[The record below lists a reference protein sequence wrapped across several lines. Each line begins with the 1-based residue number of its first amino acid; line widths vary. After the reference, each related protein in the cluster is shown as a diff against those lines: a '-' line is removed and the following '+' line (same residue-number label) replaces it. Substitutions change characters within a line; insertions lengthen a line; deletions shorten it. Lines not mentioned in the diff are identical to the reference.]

1 MLWFPHLWASQ
12 KALVVKNPPANAGN
26 VRDSGSIP
34 GSGRSPGGR
43 HGNPLQSAC
52 LENPHGQ
59 RSLPATVHGVTKSW
73 TRLKQ
78 LSIFIALPQLQN
90 RMVIVSAPQRF
101 FGDLMTQSQRRAEHS
116 APQRRTSPPL
126 LRKQTRKQRVLR
138 RGEQLVSGPTVRE
151 SRIHTVFSTG
161 GLGEQGVR
169 ERVPAGTE

>member
-1 MLWFPHLWASQ
+1 MLWFPRLWASQ
-12 KALVVKNPPANAGN
+12 EALLVKNLPASAGN

-43 HGNPLQSAC
+43 RGHPLQSAC

-59 RSLPATVHGVTKSW
+59 RSLAATVHGVAKSW

-90 RMVIVSAPQRF
+90 RMVMVSAPWRF
-101 FGDLMTQSQRRAEHS
+101 FTEPVKSRAQCS
-116 APQRRTSPPL
+116 TKVDILSPL
-126 LRKQTRKQRVLR
+126 QETDKKAEGLEERLATF
-138 RGEQLVSGPTVRE
+138 GGPTVRE

-161 GLGEQGVR
+161 GLGEQDVR
-169 ERVPAGTE
+169 EGVPAGTE